1 MNDPKITRLLTIFVE
16 HGVNGSYTMMAK
28 PMKTLQL
35 HYPMIQFFNNIDEK
49 YDIIMYKISM
59 QSEIYLLTLYL
70 SC

>member
-1 MNDPKITRLLTIFVE
+1 
-16 HGVNGSYTMMAK
+16 MAK